1 MTTRI
6 ATLNIRHG
14 GTKSA
19 EALAARLLGY
29 DADILVVTEFRAN
42 ATGGRLIRRLGE
54 AGYDASHPGVGPNS
68 FTVAFVM

>member
-14 GTKSA
+14 GSKSA

-42 ATGGRLIRRLGE
+42 PAGLRLI
-54 AGYDASHPGVGPNS
+54 
-68 FTVAFVM
+68 M